1 MEGSVDNFQITA
13 GGTTYLV
20 ERCTNRHKLYRLYSK
35 QGNYLIA
42 KDYYNIWVEL
52 DRKFDSPDISLSKIG
67 EQIDAYQNGKDTLY
81 QFSAKSFS
89 L

>member
-1 MEGSVDNFQITA
+1 MDKSVDNFQINSD
-13 GGTTYLV
+13 GSTYLV

-35 QGNYLIA
+35 SGSYLIA

-52 DRKFDSPDISLSKIG
+52 DRKFDSSDISLSKIG
-67 EQIDAYQNGKDTLY
+67 EQIDAYQNSMDMPY
-81 QFSAKSFS
+81 QFSANSFS